1 LKAQKSKLEKE
12 LEEMEAAEKKAVKTK
27 KVSKVAEKI
36 KAAKKSVA
44 KKTPAKAPAKE
55 ERKKDNIAR
64 DGDRKSL
71 PAGKRISKTGKVYYE
86 MRANRT
92 DKQTSKKPYLA
103 DGGKLPNGKYQY
115 EKGDEGMFDGDEVR
129 VTKYHV
135 GYNHYEYDIIDENGK
150 VIRHGGAANQ
160 KAFERRFRY
169 FPKMANGGATE
180 EGVDLFEDYDNIPTN
195 VQEVLDKYSDAFED
209 GDYRKLEK
217 ANNELKKI
225 GYTFE
230 YGLDGEA
237 YDLRKIGQKGKMDED
252 EYANGGEVSKK
263 YVVFFTRFNNGKSV
277 PRVVEMY
284 DNESDA
290 KEYVESQKKLGE
302 KGFKIKQAKDM
313 PIYSMI
319 NIVDK
324 SKYKELK
331 DLIHSKDKVDAFF
344 DGKDSFYKKDYGWVK
359 PYGYVWENWK
369 LVSAPNET
377 MAKGGAVKKAPMIYE
392 FKAILRDE
400 DDKIIEKKEFKV
412 RATARD
418 SAYNK
423 AYKKYPRP
431 YFVELYNSYS
441 ADKMA
446 DGGDIYDDMEEDIY
460 FANDKA
466 KKIVNSLESLG
477 YKVVK
482 LHEADYDT
490 DAQIDLSEKVNIQV
504 GLEGDLSIVIEKE
517 EGKFTYIDCGKS
529 YATLLIKLSN
539 IDKQYMEKGGKTKR
553 TVKLTLSDKDS
564 YDYTYKQD
572 GATASI
578 TFGFGKE
585 PFQYEVKKIS
595 KSLEPLQQDILDTF
609 TLQGIKQH
617 EYKGGFS
624 EAIKHLDTAILENA
638 DEFAKGGVI
647 KISLSDIEGADFQS
661 LSQIFESNDTDFSVD
676 EDEEF
681 VLMDLKGLPDGEDKE
696 TAMGIIG
703 KYKVRKMADGGKL
716 KIGDIVIIKNP
727 LPEEDP
733 NQLYVVIQEDI
744 EKFSDDEQIDI
755 QVLNEDNYWNFP
767 PIVRV
772 EKKDLEIVYDV
783 ESYKKMAD
791 GGKTDEDIDLQIEK
805 DMNSAIK
812 KRDEYQSELKKLLDE
827 KSQDSGHI
835 EYLSYEIESL
845 NKLAK
850 KLHDVRLKRLRDKA
864 LPKGNPFKKMAH
876 GGNLKVGKKIKYE
889 GKEGKIISKKGDMY
903 FIEVE
908 KYHPNGDTL
917 RTVIRENEIDKMADG
932 GYVVFEGRDNYND
945 KPLYKVI
952 SKDEDNDYDG
962 EFHDN
967 REDAEK
973 ELKELKNKDMNYA
986 KGGNTDTLYTKLV
999 EEHSKGGYER
1009 MGVGFDRFLKMKMES
1024 ASAKGNMDMYYKLM
1038 DVEQMYENDFYAK
1051 GGYMADGGKVPAH
1064 FGSGRNINV
1073 FGYQTENFDICG
1085 TAVKEFE
1092 AAVEIMQ
1099 NAKESEKESLARC
1112 AKYVDGL
1119 FGIEKLVVE
1128 TSGADDANFYEAV
1141 SDIMSASIYNYRA
1154 EMSINLFS
1162 FVPQHLKEIAVRM
1175 AKADKG
1181 GLYALG
1187 GMTAG
1192 RWYRDK
1198 SGEEFKFI
1206 GKIDS
1211 GENKGKF
1218 LFTDGQKSVYKDL
1231 EDFEGGRPKETK
1243 LFGFFEDGGSV
1254 AEGNYEMLMS
1264 NIKAIKHHAEEL
1276 EGAVTPNTEIE
1287 AWVLS
1292 KSERAETDLSDI
1304 THYLDG
1310 LKMAKGGYM
1319 ADGGKVDSM
1328 KKEWSDFVKSNVGY
1342 FQINRETDDMIHLN
1356 TREHG
1361 SIGDE
1366 EYGQED
1372 ADYARYII
1380 KKVRE
1385 KYPKTKSK
1393 LYSIDEWVE
1402 LELTYVEDESKK
1414 PKRVNK
1420 KKYYQDFQKYVI
1432 KNLNGQKVN
1441 GWDFYYGSSDGIM
1454 SFQKDD
1460 VQIKATPFWDNKEIL
1475 PFDVFK
1481 NDGDDLIFDVVYE
1494 FQPTYNLEKDFK
1506 EYKSLVSNFIS
1517 IGSGRNFEKG
1527 GYMADGGKV
1536 DVKDLTYPKYEVSKP
1551 EFEAGFGKGKFKFPD
1566 KWEVG
1571 GFRFDKEKDANA
1583 FYDKLKGIDNMSDYL
1598 EINTIKMQDFFDKK
1612 YQPSEYK
1619 EPKVG
1624 SPYPFSAFQKAKHK
1638 QQFQFLEVKGGEEY
1652 TIDFVLDKVV
1662 LDKALG
1668 WRKFGNEWI
1677 YGDYIYDFEGYA
1689 SVGSGAIKL
1698 ILVKTMEK
1706 GGYMAKG
1713 GNTNYTKTWKVVGR
1727 TMQGKLF
1734 EKEITLGRM
1743 SDRNDVMNALK
1754 RMPDTQIRE
1763 ITFIGERFKAADG
1776 GMMAKGGTLEMEEFY
1791 LYDENGKKYEFY
1803 KKEGNKYMF
1812 SSYKVPFGKA
1822 LTIEKSELQ
1831 EKIKDGKYKVVAS
1844 HAKGGDLSSIK
1855 KKYEENEDENAHSEN
1870 VVLLAKHFGTKE
1882 DLAKAKE
1889 ILALHEK
1896 EGSLSSE
1903 NGKKRQELHLKLI
1916 DKARAEMGKQGIEF
1930 EKGGYMASGAV
1941 IPKGAR
1947 VGMKIKDWYIKNYP
1961 TDELGEEINDTMTF
1975 KGFWALT
1982 GQGNNPY
1989 EVLGVHDSVVRER
2002 VEEKLSQILG
2012 KKEMADGGMMNDG
2025 VKIKVGDEVELQN
2038 GVKAKVTKLR
2048 AIGRGGDRYFVVK
2061 LPEKYGSQLITVY
2074 KKDVV
2079 KLASGGKVK
2088 FADKVKSVQESLLKR
2103 KKVSPKVQ
2111 KDYGKTYSKAEAK
2124 ESAQRI
2130 VGSRMAQLKEKM
2142 AKKKK

>member
-1 LKAQKSKLEKE
+1 MTKQELKTKIDKLENGIKSKATPSNLIAPLKAQKAKLEKE
-12 LEEMEAAEKKAVKTK
+12 LEDMEAAEKKAVKTK

-36 KAAKKSVA
+36 KAAKTSVA

-55 ERKKDNIAR
+55 ERKKDNVVR

-103 DGGKLPNGKYQY
+103 DGGILTDAKKEAILKK
-115 EKGDEGMFDGDEVR
+115 KGNIIIFKEVLEPTDEGRKSIAV
-129 VTKYHV
+129 
-135 GYNHYEYDIIDENGK
+135 
-150 VIRHGGAANQ
+150 Q
-160 KAFERRFRY
+160 RFVKSR
-169 FPKMANGGATE
+169 KTE
-180 EGVDLFEDYDNIPTN
+180 AV
-195 VQEVLDKYSDAFED
+195 
-209 GDYRKLEK
+209 KLE
-217 ANNELKKI
+217 
-225 GYTFE
+225 GS
-230 YGLDGEA
+230 A
-237 YDLRKIGQKGKMDED
+237 YDTQWFESMQDLINAVDWSKWESNK
-252 EYANGGEVSKK
+252 YANGGEVSKK

-446 DGGDIYDDMEEDIY
+446 DGGDIYDDMEEDID

-490 DAQIDLSEKVNIQV
+490 DAQIELSEKVNIQV

-595 KSLEPLQQDILDTF
+595 KSLEPLKQDILDTF

-624 EAIKHLDTAILENA
+624 EAIKHLDTSILENA
-638 DEFAKGGVI
+638 DEFAKGGYNYSPSSNLKENEYQKLYNKLKERKDKGENLDSREEYAYSKAEYVLKTRGLLNKEDKMAKGGVI

-696 TAMGIIG
+696 QAYDIIG
-703 KYKVRKMADGGKL
+703 KYKVKRMADGGKL
-716 KIGDIVIIKNP
+716 DKDISDKIDQDLKLIDTKKEKYKKELNQLKSENSQDRDTISYLEYELESLDKLHQKLSIIKN
-727 LPEEDP
+727 
-733 NQLYVVIQEDI
+733 
-744 EKFSDDEQIDI
+744 S
-755 QVLNEDNYWNFP
+755 
-767 PIVRV
+767 
-772 EKKDLEIVYDV
+772 
-783 ESYKKMAD
+783 KM
-791 GGKTDEDIDLQIEK
+791 
-805 DMNSAIK
+805 S
-812 KRDEYQSELKKLLDE
+812 
-827 KSQDSGHI
+827 H
-835 EYLSYEIESL
+835 
-845 NKLAK
+845 
-850 KLHDVRLKRLRDKA
+850 
-864 LPKGNPFKKMAH
+864 
-876 GGNLKVGKKIKYE
+876 
-889 GKEGKIISKKGDMY
+889 
-903 FIEVE
+903 
-908 KYHPNGDTL
+908 
-917 RTVIRENEIDKMADG
+917 G
-932 GYVVFEGRDNYND
+932 GYVIFEGRDNYND

-986 KGGNTDTLYTKLV
+986 KGGKLDKYNVSFNYNPSNLSNEDAERIVSSYTKDWRHNNDFDEVSFYVMRLNKSDADMLVKELKMEDVYNIEVDKSNYASGGYMADGGDSDEPSDEMEKLV
-999 EEHSKGGYER
+999 EEHINEAKRNRVKITNLGSNQGDDFIVSKTTQRKDGSDVLTSEISN
-1009 MGVGFDRFLKMKMES
+1009 GVVTHDWDS
-1024 ASAKGNMDMYYKLM
+1024 YK
-1038 DVEQMYENDFYAK
+1038 K
-1051 GGYMADGGKVPAH
+1051 GGYMAKGGKVPAH
-1064 FGSGRNINV
+1064 FGSGKNIDV

-1092 AAVEIMQ
+1092 SAMEIMQ

-1128 TSGADDANFYEAV
+1128 TAGADDANFYEAV

-1175 AKADKG
+1175 AKAEKG

-1231 EDFEGGRPKETK
+1231 EDFEGGKPKETK
-1243 LFGFFEDGGSV
+1243 LFGFFENGG
-1254 AEGNYEMLMS
+1254 EM
-1264 NIKAIKHHAEEL
+1264 EL
-1276 EGAVTPNTEIE
+1276 GGMLIHGFQTGDTILEIYKGYGIVENNNNGVIEVLNPNRGTRFII
-1287 AWVLS
+1287 
-1292 KSERAETDLSDI
+1292 DL
-1304 THYLDG
+1304 
-1310 LKMAKGGYM
+1310 
-1319 ADGGKVDSM
+1319 
-1328 KKEWSDFVKSNVGY
+1328 
-1342 FQINRETDDMIHLN
+1342 
-1356 TREHG
+1356 
-1361 SIGDE
+1361 
-1366 EYGQED
+1366 
-1372 ADYARYII
+1372 
-1380 KKVRE
+1380 
-1385 KYPKTKSK
+1385 
-1393 LYSIDEWVE
+1393 
-1402 LELTYVEDESKK
+1402 DESKPTGEK
-1414 PKRVNK
+1414 SM
-1420 KKYYQDFQKYVI
+1420 
-1432 KNLNGQKVN
+1432 G
-1441 GWDFYYGSSDGIM
+1441 M
-1454 SFQKDD
+1454 SKEK
-1460 VQIKATPFWDNKEIL
+1460 QIESAKGYIDYLDNPL
-1475 PFDVFK
+1475 PDT
-1481 NDGDDLIFDVVYE
+1481 L
-1494 FQPTYNLEKDFK
+1494 LEKFRAEGK
-1506 EYKSLVSNFIS
+1506 
-1517 IGSGRNFEKG
+1517 
-1527 GYMADGGKV
+1527 MADGGKV

-1668 WRKFGNEWI
+1668 WRKFGNEWV

-1754 RMPDTQIRE
+1754 RMPNTQIRE
-1763 ITFIGERFKAADG
+1763 ITFIGERFKAAEGGYMADG
-1776 GMMAKGGTLEMEEFY
+1776 GKVGKMYFKNGDIVYVFQSASDKNGKLRKGIDSKYVVGNEKEHNLQKWAKVEVIEPISDEMGWERY
-1791 LYDENGKKYEFY
+1791 RGKKIDGDYDLYDRKAKNGEMVAFMQSNSSKYNTEPISMGY
-1803 KKEGNKYMF
+1803 
-1812 SSYKVPFGKA
+1812 
-1822 LTIEKSELQ
+1822 SEEQ
-1831 EKIKDGKYKVVAS
+1831 RFM
-1844 HAKGGDLSSIK
+1844 AKGGDLSSIK

-1870 VVLLAKHFGTKE
+1870 VVLLAKNFGSKE

-1930 EKGGYMASGAV
+1930 EKGGYMAKGGSLKDRSERDSIKLSKEYQKV
-1941 IPKGAR
+1941 LDSNFDDKVYEKYQKLVKETQIPK
-1947 VGMKIKDWYIKNYP
+1947 
-1961 TDELGEEINDTMTF
+1961 DELQKIEQYVMTTP
-1975 KGFWALT
+1975 KGQRRDVDIYKYW
-1982 GQGNNPY
+1982 
-1989 EVLGVHDSVVRER
+1989 GV
-2002 VEEKLSQILG
+2002 G
-2012 KKEMADGGMMNDG
+2012 KMADGGMMNDG

-2103 KKVSPKVQ
+2103 KKVAPQVQ
-2111 KDYGKTYSKAEAK
+2111 KDYGKSYSKAEAK

>member
-1 LKAQKSKLEKE
+1 MTKQELKAKIDKLENGIKSKATPSNLIAPLKAQKSKLEKE

-103 DGGKLPNGKYQY
+103 DGGILTDAKKEAILKK
-115 EKGDEGMFDGDEVR
+115 KGNIIIFKEVLEPTDEGRKSIAV
-129 VTKYHV
+129 
-135 GYNHYEYDIIDENGK
+135 
-150 VIRHGGAANQ
+150 Q
-160 KAFERRFRY
+160 RFVKSR
-169 FPKMANGGATE
+169 KTE
-180 EGVDLFEDYDNIPTN
+180 AV
-195 VQEVLDKYSDAFED
+195 
-209 GDYRKLEK
+209 KLE
-217 ANNELKKI
+217 
-225 GYTFE
+225 GS
-230 YGLDGEA
+230 A
-237 YDLRKIGQKGKMDED
+237 YDTQWFESLQDLINAVDWSKWENNK
-252 EYANGGEVSKK
+252 YAKGGEVSKK

-423 AYKKYPRP
+423 AYKKYPKP

-446 DGGDIYDDMEEDIY
+446 DGGDIYDDMEQDID

-466 KKIVNSLESLG
+466 KKIANSLESLG

-595 KSLEPLQQDILDTF
+595 KSLEPLKQDILDTF

-624 EAIKHLDTAILENA
+624 EAIKHLDTSILENA
-638 DEFAKGGVI
+638 DEFAKGGSTKGNWILRRNIGYGTKYKDLTNGDKIRMNLGNGEYYHGTI
-647 KISLSDIEGADFQS
+647 KGQEILWEDGIKTNLTTSFGG
-661 LSQIFESNDTDFSVD
+661 SNAN
-676 EDEEF
+676 
-681 VLMDLKGLPDGEDKE
+681 DKE
-696 TAMGIIG
+696 VLRFA
-703 KYKVRKMADGGKL
+703 KGGKL

-727 LPEEDP
+727 LPDEDP

-755 QVLNEDNYWNFP
+755 RVLNEDKKWAYP

-850 KLHDVRLKRLRDKA
+850 KLHDIRLKRLRDKA
-864 LPKGNPFKKMAH
+864 LPKGNPFKKMAY
-876 GGNLKVGKKIKYE
+876 GGNIK
-889 GKEGKIISKKGDMY
+889 S
-903 FIEVE
+903 
-908 KYHPNGDTL
+908 
-917 RTVIRENEIDKMADG
+917 EN
-932 GYVVFEGRDNYND
+932 
-945 KPLYKVI
+945 
-952 SKDEDNDYDG
+952 
-962 EFHDN
+962 
-967 REDAEK
+967 
-973 ELKELKNKDMNYA
+973 ELKNNNMNYA
-986 KGGNTDTLYTKLV
+986 EGGELNLAVRKMASQKGLTPKKLGADYELIMAQAAVDAFTDANYHDAARKLV
-999 EEHSKGGYER
+999 SILEKKPEIAVKPDYPSPSDPEFKVKFDAINEKYDSKYWHGDAKTRDFAVKVSQNSGWDGNGIAGAFEYLLRMEGYHRLADNIKKSIELSDSEKIAD
-1009 MGVGFDRFLKMKMES
+1009 F
-1024 ASAKGNMDMYYKLM
+1024 A
-1038 DVEQMYENDFYAK
+1038 YENDIYATGNSFEDFSRRIKEKSGTNYADEDLQIAYNLLSNVRYEK
-1051 GGYMADGGKVPAH
+1051 GGYMAYGGKTKTMKSIKDLTIEQISSMTGVGKSGVERFSDENNLTESDLSNIMQGLGRRMITASDFATAVSGNKDNQYAKEIVDFAKSGKGYRMADGGQVGNSYMMGEEEVYIKDSSLGIDDEVCLFYKKDDSILKCISKNSFDAYVEQGKLKPKMAKGGKVPAH
-1064 FGSGRNINV
+1064 FGSGKNIDV

-1092 AAVEIMQ
+1092 SAMEIMQ

-1119 FGIEKLVVE
+1119 FGIEKQVVE
-1128 TSGADDANFYEAV
+1128 NSGTDDANFYEAV

-1175 AKADKG
+1175 EKAEKG

-1231 EDFEGGRPKETK
+1231 EDFEGGKPKETK
-1243 LFGFFEDGGSV
+1243 LFGFFEDGGEMELGGMLIHGFQIGDTILEIYKGYGIVENNNNGVIEVLNPNRGTRFIIDLDESKPTGEKSMGMSKEKQIESAKGYIDYLDNPLPDTLLEKFR
-1254 AEGNYEMLMS
+1254 AEG
-1264 NIKAIKHHAEEL
+1264 
-1276 EGAVTPNTEIE
+1276 
-1287 AWVLS
+1287 
-1292 KSERAETDLSDI
+1292 
-1304 THYLDG
+1304 
-1310 LKMAKGGYM
+1310 KMAKGGKVPSTYIPNEDIKELM
-1319 ADGGKVDSM
+1319 VTLNNKSLKLKGSDILDGVYVKNSALKGGSLDYSKQT
-1328 KKEWSDFVKSNVGY
+1328 SD
-1342 FQINRETDDMIHLN
+1342 
-1356 TREHG
+1356 
-1361 SIGDE
+1361 
-1366 EYGQED
+1366 
-1372 ADYARYII
+1372 
-1380 KKVRE
+1380 
-1385 KYPKTKSK
+1385 
-1393 LYSIDEWVE
+1393 
-1402 LELTYVEDESKK
+1402 
-1414 PKRVNK
+1414 
-1420 KKYYQDFQKYVI
+1420 
-1432 KNLNGQKVN
+1432 
-1441 GWDFYYGSSDGIM
+1441 
-1454 SFQKDD
+1454 
-1460 VQIKATPFWDNKEIL
+1460 
-1475 PFDVFK
+1475 
-1481 NDGDDLIFDVVYE
+1481 
-1494 FQPTYNLEKDFK
+1494 DFK
-1506 EYKSLVSNFIS
+1506 LGEIVWDVDNERYGTI
-1517 IGSGRNFEKG
+1517 IGIYD
-1527 GYMADGGKV
+1527 GYLSD
-1536 DVKDLTYPKYEVSKP
+1536 KYEVRLDTD
-1551 EFEAGFGKGKFKFPD
+1551 G
-1566 KWEVG
+1566 
-1571 GFRFDKEKDANA
+1571 
-1583 FYDKLKGIDNMSDYL
+1583 
-1598 EINTIKMQDFFDKK
+1598 MQ
-1612 YQPSEYK
+1612 PTENLR
-1619 EPKVG
+1619 KVG
-1624 SPYPFSAFQKAKHK
+1624 SEGDNGTKEQLK
-1638 QQFQFLEVKGGEEY
+1638 EE
-1652 TIDFVLDKVV
+1652 ID
-1662 LDKALG
+1662 
-1668 WRKFGNEWI
+1668 
-1677 YGDYIYDFEGYA
+1677 GYA
-1689 SVGSGAIKL
+1689 R
-1698 ILVKTMEK
+1698 LVKSYPENNYPKQIEPMLEK

-1713 GNTNYTKTWKVVGR
+1713 GEVKVGDVYERKGF
-1727 TMQGKLF
+1727 GKLKITKIDDGKFRKVYFKYDDNDKEFF
-1734 EKEITLGRM
+1734 E
-1743 SDRNDVMNALK
+1743 
-1754 RMPDTQIRE
+1754 
-1763 ITFIGERFKAADG
+1763 
-1776 GMMAKGGTLEMEEFY
+1776 GMYGAEGKVANKDWVKVDYKMAKGGVM
-1791 LYDENGKKYEFY
+1791 
-1803 KKEGNKYMF
+1803 
-1812 SSYKVPFGKA
+1812 
-1822 LTIEKSELQ
+1822 
-1831 EKIKDGKYKVVAS
+1831 
-1844 HAKGGDLSSIK
+1844 
-1855 KKYEENEDENAHSEN
+1855 
-1870 VVLLAKHFGTKE
+1870 
-1882 DLAKAKE
+1882 
-1889 ILALHEK
+1889 
-1896 EGSLSSE
+1896 
-1903 NGKKRQELHLKLI
+1903 
-1916 DKARAEMGKQGIEF
+1916 
-1930 EKGGYMASGAV
+1930 
-1941 IPKGAR
+1941 PKGAR
-1947 VGMKIKDWYIKNYP
+1947 SGMKIKDWYIKNYP
-1961 TDELGEEINDTMTF
+1961 TDDLGKEINDTMTF
-1975 KGFWALT
+1975 RGFWALT

-2012 KKEMADGGMMNDG
+2012 KKQMADGGVTDSFEKKVKDAMKEPNKWHFISEEVDG
-2025 VKIKVGDEVELQN
+2025 KDVQLKMFVGTKEVDVQIFKINGIHARMPRNYSGKRDTLKMIMDNFESKMAKGGMTRKGGQPFEVEGRKFFYHKDDGNVYDSNHRLYAGSYSSLELAKKSLEKN
-2038 GVKAKVTKLR
+2038 FENIKTGNFYKDGGYMAKGGEITREDITILGVPRSKITDKEWESIIRMSKYQKGATFILKDEKGL
-2048 AIGRGGDRYFVVK
+2048 DVK
-2061 LPEKYGSQLITVY
+2061 PQIEYDWYVNEKMS
-2074 KKDVV
+2074 
-2079 KLASGGKVK
+2079 SGGKVK

>member
-1 LKAQKSKLEKE
+1 MTKQELKAKIDKLENGIKSKATPSNLIAPLKAQKSKLEKE

-44 KKTPAKAPAKE
+44 KKTSAKAPAKE

-180 EGVDLFEDYDNIPTN
+180 EGVDLFEDYENIPTN

-290 KEYVESQKKLGE
+290 KEYVEIQKKLGE

-446 DGGDIYDDMEEDIY
+446 DGGDIYDDMEEDID

-482 LHEADYDT
+482 VHEADYDT
-490 DAQIDLSEKVNIQV
+490 DAQIYLSEKVNIQV

-850 KLHDVRLKRLRDKA
+850 KLHDIRLKRLRDKA
-864 LPKGNPFKKMAH
+864 LPKGNPFKKMAY
-876 GGNLKVGKKIKYE
+876 GGNIK
-889 GKEGKIISKKGDMY
+889 S
-903 FIEVE
+903 
-908 KYHPNGDTL
+908 
-917 RTVIRENEIDKMADG
+917 EN
-932 GYVVFEGRDNYND
+932 
-945 KPLYKVI
+945 
-952 SKDEDNDYDG
+952 
-962 EFHDN
+962 
-967 REDAEK
+967 
-973 ELKELKNKDMNYA
+973 ELKNNNMNYA
-986 KGGNTDTLYTKLV
+986 EGGELNLAVRKMASQKGLTPKKLGADYELIMAQAAVDALTDANYHDAARKLV
-999 EEHSKGGYER
+999 SILENKPEIAEKPDYPSVSDPDFKVKMGAINEKYDSKYWHGDEKTRDFAVKVSQSSGWDGNGIAGAFEYLLRMEGYHRLADKIKKSVELSDADKIAD
-1009 MGVGFDRFLKMKMES
+1009 FAYTNDIY
-1024 ASAKGNMDMYYKLM
+1024 ATGNSF
-1038 DVEQMYENDFYAK
+1038 QDFSRRVKEKSGINYSEDDLQIAYNILSNARYAK
-1051 GGYMADGGKVPAH
+1051 GGYMADGGKLTEKYNVSFNYNPSILKNEDAEKIVEKYTKDWRHNNDWDEVSFYVMRLNKSDANMLVKELKMEDAYNFEVDKSNYASGGYMATGGDSDEPSDEMEKLVEEHINEAKRNRVKITNLGSNQGDDFIVSKTTQRKDGSDVLTSEISNGLVTHDWDSYKKGGYMADGGEVKKVTDGDDTYYLTYIDSTHFYLSNSKDYKGNAFHIAEFRSRPFYDEVKSWLKSYKGEMMATGGKVPAH
-1064 FGSGRNINV
+1064 FGSGKNIEV
-1073 FGYQTENFDICG
+1073 FGYQTENFDICA

-1092 AAVEIMQ
+1092 SAMEIMQ

-1119 FGIEKLVVE
+1119 FGIEKQVVE
-1128 TSGADDANFYEAV
+1128 NSGTDDANFYEAV

-1162 FVPQHLKEIAVRM
+1162 FVPQHLKEIAIRM
-1175 AKADKG
+1175 EKAEKG

-1310 LKMAKGGYM
+1310 LKMA
-1319 ADGGKVDSM
+1319 
-1328 KKEWSDFVKSNVGY
+1328 
-1342 FQINRETDDMIHLN
+1342 
-1356 TREHG
+1356 
-1361 SIGDE
+1361 
-1366 EYGQED
+1366 
-1372 ADYARYII
+1372 
-1380 KKVRE
+1380 
-1385 KYPKTKSK
+1385 
-1393 LYSIDEWVE
+1393 
-1402 LELTYVEDESKK
+1402 
-1414 PKRVNK
+1414 
-1420 KKYYQDFQKYVI
+1420 
-1432 KNLNGQKVN
+1432 
-1441 GWDFYYGSSDGIM
+1441 
-1454 SFQKDD
+1454 
-1460 VQIKATPFWDNKEIL
+1460 
-1475 PFDVFK
+1475 
-1481 NDGDDLIFDVVYE
+1481 
-1494 FQPTYNLEKDFK
+1494 
-1506 EYKSLVSNFIS
+1506 
-1517 IGSGRNFEKG
+1517 KG

-1754 RMPDTQIRE
+1754 RMPNTQIRE
-1763 ITFIGERFKAADG
+1763 ITFIGERFKAAEG
-1776 GMMAKGGTLEMEEFY
+1776 GMMAKGGLTKESIKRTLTSDTNQYFLEKDNDGY
-1791 LYDENGKKYEFY
+1791 ILYISPKGAMNSTFHDKFNVEDLGTDGTRMKYKLTKLENGGF
-1803 KKEGNKYMF
+1803 M
-1812 SSYKVPFGKA
+1812 
-1822 LTIEKSELQ
+1822 
-1831 EKIKDGKYKVVAS
+1831 
-1844 HAKGGDLSSIK
+1844 AKGGETNDYDGE
-1855 KKYEENEDENAHSEN
+1855 KYRVADVYFNDRRGELFIVTESKPSYI
-1870 VVLLAKHFGTKE
+1870 VVKYKDGFVAKHTKE
-1882 DLAKAKE
+1882 ELKELKESGDLDY
-1889 ILALHEK
+1889 I
-1896 EGSLSSE
+1896 
-1903 NGKKRQELHLKLI
+1903 GKNI
-1916 DKARAEMGKQGIEF
+1916 DLLDKYIFKDAFYKGK
-1930 EKGGYMASGAV
+1930 
-1941 IPKGAR
+1941 
-1947 VGMKIKDWYIKNYP
+1947 
-1961 TDELGEEINDTMTF
+1961 
-1975 KGFWALT
+1975 
-1982 GQGNNPY
+1982 
-1989 EVLGVHDSVVRER
+1989 
-2002 VEEKLSQILG
+2002 
-2012 KKEMADGGMMNDG
+2012 MAD
-2025 VKIKVGDEVELQN
+2025 
-2038 GVKAKVTKLR
+2038 
-2048 AIGRGGDRYFVVK
+2048 
-2061 LPEKYGSQLITVY
+2061 
-2074 KKDVV
+2074 
-2079 KLASGGKVK
+2079 GGKVK

-2103 KKVSPKVQ
+2103 KKVAPQVQ